1 MTLKQ
6 EPEIHQS
13 YCQLLLKQEPEI
25 HLPSFLRLPLVAFDL
40 MRNLNKHYY
49 YNQIFIENITCCV
62 SSTAAVSSV
71 FNSLTYGTRR

>member
-25 HLPSFLRLPLVAFDL
+25 HLLSFLRLPQVVFDL
-40 MRNLNKHYY
+40 MRNLNRHYY
-49 YNQIFIENITCCV
+49 YNQILCIIENNTCCV
-62 SSTAAVSSV
+62 SK
-71 FNSLTYGTRR
+71 